1 MPRCGLEYLQRDRAI
16 LKEGAPKVLDSN
28 FQCNGGFNILNN
40 RITIY
45 EIYGRPAYI
54 VDFLARPFLVYTFE
68 SDFEIW
74 EDFWRLITIK
84 RDSFYNRYKKSGL
97 GFVTIYPIFISSD
110 QISAL
115 MQARNLCRK

>member
-1 MPRCGLEYLQRDRAI
+1 MSDTGEIRQYLDNFYSF
-16 LKEGAPKVLDSN
+16 VLTSAVDSHKRIIDVI
-28 FQCNGGFNILNN
+28 NIATYVKSRELWCVFV
-40 RITIY
+40 
-45 EIYGRPAYI
+45 YI
-54 VDFLARPFLVYTFE
+54 SHTFE

-115 MQARNLCRK
+115 MRHAIP